1 MTLRSK
7 ASIFISL
14 IIIIVMGAF
23 GIYYLQFMQRSL
35 KQSIFAGIQGTSDAT
50 SQAISKFLAD
60 SLKETQA
67 VALALRVEALEKKD
81 TPVIRDQLKS
91 LLNIFPKFENGMF
104 ILDKDGFLWVD
115 YPQFGVIGANVSYRE
130 YFQRTLKEGKGIIG
144 VPYVSSRTGKPVL
157 TFTALLRGS
166 KNQVLGVL
174 GCSVQLLSPDAL
186 GGIREVKIG
195 RSGYVFVFDAS
206 RLMILHPE
214 DKRVLKRDIPLGA
227 NKLLDAAIKGFEGVG
242 ETVNSRGVP
251 MLTAFKRI
259 PGTDWI
265 IGAQQPQ
272 EEAYLPIGKAR
283 DGLILS
289 IILMVVV
296 AVVSVAMAIR
306 RITRPLTKLRQ
317 AVMFWG
323 KGKSAESEKVAKE
336 LEKIR
341 GSDEIG
347 TLAKAF
353 VDISKQLDET
363 LISLKNA
370 NNDWERTFDAVTDL
384 IAIIDNQHTIV
395 KINQAMADRL
405 RINAQDVVG
414 LKCYNLFHGTG
425 EPLEICPHQKLLE
438 DGQEHIGE
446 LVEKALGGTFLITAS
461 PLRNQ
466 AGELIGSVQVSKD
479 ITERKLAEEA
489 LWDHLFLMQT
499 LLDTIPT
506 PIFYKNIQGIYLG
519 CNKALTDFLGLPKE
533 ELIGKSVYDVY
544 SKDLA
549 DKYSEMDAALFRQLG
564 IQIYDFSM
572 DRADGTRRYINFHK
586 ATYSTA
592 DGTLAGLVG
601 VMIDITERKRAEE
614 ALLDSEQKLANIIDF
629 LPDATFVIDTK
640 GKVIAWNKA
649 IEEMTGVKAKDMVG
663 KGNYEYALPFYGE
676 RRPILIDLVLES
688 KNEIE
693 KYDEVKREDRALAAV
708 VHFNNFR
715 GKESY
720 LFGKASALID
730 LHGNMIGSIES
741 IRDITALRKTETNR
755 LQFSKL
761 ESLGTMA
768 GGIAHDFNN
777 ILTAILGNIGLALL
791 DGKKE
796 PKVQDR
802 LVQAEQACWRAQ
814 ALSQQLLTFAKGG
827 APIKKIVSIANL
839 LKESAILSLSGSKS
853 RCEMS
858 IPGDLWPMEADEGQI
873 NQVIGNLLI
882 NAAQAMSEGGIIKI
896 KAENILVEAKSNL
909 PISKGKYVK
918 LAIADQGV
926 GISQKYLDK
935 IFDPY
940 FSTKQKGSGLGLATA
955 YSIIKNHSGHIQVES
970 QLGVGTTFY
979 IYLPTIEKGVTD
991 AEPETAKPTMGQG
1004 KVLIMD
1010 DEEMVREVLGEMLSR
1025 LGYEAD
1031 FAIDGSQ
1038 SIDKFVK
1045 AKEAN
1050 QPFAAVILDL
1060 TIPGGMGGKEAIK
1073 ELLKIAPQVKAIVSS
1088 GYSDDPIMADFQ
1100 KYGFAGVIAKPYRV
1114 SELGKVLN
1122 KALTGKQ

>member
-1 MTLRSK
+1 
-7 ASIFISL
+7 
-14 IIIIVMGAF
+14 MGAF

-259 PGTDWI
+259 PGTDWV

-629 LPDATFVIDTK
+629 LPDATFAIDAK

-649 IEEMTGVKAKDMVG
+649 IEEMTGVKAKDMLG
-663 KGNYEYALPFYGE
+663 KDNYEYALAVYGE
-676 RRPILIDLVLES
+676 RRPILIDLVLEPDG
-688 KNEIE
+688 IE
-693 KYDEVKREDRALAAV
+693 RYEEVKREDRALMAV
-708 VHFNNFR
+708 GHLYNFR
-715 GKESY
+715 GKETY

-730 LHGNMIGSIES
+730 SHGDIIGSIES
-741 IRDITALRKTETNR
+741 IRNITALREAEAER
-755 LQFSKL
+755 LRFSKI
-761 ESLGTMA
+761 ESLGILA

-777 ILTAILGNIGLALL
+777 IFTIILGNIGLAML
-791 DGKKE
+791 DGKIE
-796 PKVQDR
+796 PQVRDR
-802 LVQAEQACWRAQ
+802 LAQAEQACLRAQ
-814 ALSQQLLTFAKGG
+814 ALSRQLLTFAKGG
-827 APIKKIVSIANL
+827 APIRRIVSIVNL
-839 LKESAILSLSGSKS
+839 VKESAILTLSGSKS
-853 RCEMS
+853 RCEME
-858 IPGDLWPMEADEGQI
+858 IPGDLWPVEADEGQI
-873 NQVIGNLLI
+873 NQVISNLLI
-882 NAAQAMSEGGIIKI
+882 NADQAMPEGGIIKI
-896 KAENILVEAKSNL
+896 KAENCLVEAESNF
-909 PISKGKYVK
+909 PISKVKYV
-918 LAIADQGV
+918 
-926 GISQKYLDK
+926 
-935 IFDPY
+935 
-940 FSTKQKGSGLGLATA
+940 
-955 YSIIKNHSGHIQVES
+955 
-970 QLGVGTTFY
+970 TT
-979 IYLPTIEKGVTD
+979 
-991 AEPETAKPTMGQG
+991 QC
-1004 KVLIMD
+1004 
-1010 DEEMVREVLGEMLSR
+1010 
-1025 LGYEAD
+1025 
-1031 FAIDGSQ
+1031 
-1038 SIDKFVK
+1038 
-1045 AKEAN
+1045 N
-1050 QPFAAVILDL
+1050 
-1060 TIPGGMGGKEAIK
+1060 
-1073 ELLKIAPQVKAIVSS
+1073 
-1088 GYSDDPIMADFQ
+1088 
-1100 KYGFAGVIAKPYRV
+1100 KYGAFLP
-1114 SELGKVLN
+1114 E
-1122 KALTGKQ
+1122 